1 MNFELTYFTQD
12 GGLADSVSSDW
23 QHKGNTWAHKKLGFR
38 FDCIEREDG
47 IEIPAGSIHE
57 EKGNR
62 IHAIIPDP
70 GRISLSEGGGS
81 LLLPLDLGV
90 LCHCRNK
97 PSAEVRLPLFN
108 VCGSVGSMSMLAAL
122 HKNGRV
128 RMVVAEDGRFDANIR
143 LRTAFGGR
151 KVYSADFEFVL
162 REYPDTLLQCGVS
175 LFFMDFT
182 GGIAEIADHYRKYV
196 FARRGVLRLEEKMK
210 HNPAL
215 ERSARSIMVRMRLA
229 VKEVGALAEQT
240 PDLQPGMFVFMT
252 FPMVGKIVSEFKRQ
266 KIGNIDFNLVGW
278 NYGGH
283 DGAYPQVFPVEERLG
298 GEEALRKLLADAQK
312 AGYSISIHDNY
323 FDMYPI
329 AENFNLEN
337 AARKH
342 DGTPLMGDVWGGG
355 RAFQICAERAYMD
368 YYLRNRKQISKLPL
382 NGAYYIDVLGCAQ
395 LTPCYSKQ
403 HPETRSDNAF
413 WWKKILGDAQKQYHV
428 TMSEGIREWAMPETD
443 RSYSICVSPGVRP
456 IKTKDGDTLKLFDQ
470 EVGLFPMVY
479 HDCVLYNTYRKSVN
493 AFPGEDNYLLNI
505 VMGGIP
511 LFYYYKRFIGK
522 MWDDKLHYTTPER
535 IRREVGLIGKASSD
549 MKRLS
554 GLTTRRIVN
563 IIRHSDSV
571 WETVYDNGTRVAVNL
586 SGKTVRLEPGFSIP
600 PHDFTVRKTM
610 CKNSCSSGRF
620 FLP

>member
-70 GRISLSEGGGS
+70 GRISLPEGGGS

-90 LCHCRNK
+90 LCHCQNK

-108 VCGSVGSMSMLAAL
+108 VCGSAGSMSMLAAL

-266 KIGNIDFNLVGW
+266 KIGNILFQLLKLAFLLE
-278 NYGGH
+278 GH
-283 DGAYPQVFPVEERLG
+283 P
-298 GEEALRKLLADAQK
+298 
-312 AGYSISIHDNY
+312 AGRR
-323 FDMYPI
+323 
-329 AENFNLEN
+329 A
-337 AARKH
+337 
-342 DGTPLMGDVWGGG
+342 G
-355 RAFQICAERAYMD
+355 RARVTYFTRLARRA
-368 YYLRNRKQISKLPL
+368 S
-382 NGAYYIDVLGCAQ
+382 
-395 LTPCYSKQ
+395 
-403 HPETRSDNAF
+403 
-413 WWKKILGDAQKQYHV
+413 V
-428 TMSEGIREWAMPETD
+428 TS
-443 RSYSICVSPGVRP
+443 
-456 IKTKDGDTLKLFDQ
+456 
-470 EVGLFPMVY
+470 
-479 HDCVLYNTYRKSVN
+479 
-493 AFPGEDNYLLNI
+493 
-505 VMGGIP
+505 
-511 LFYYYKRFIGK
+511 
-522 MWDDKLHYTTPER
+522 
-535 IRREVGLIGKASSD
+535 
-549 MKRLS
+549 
-554 GLTTRRIVN
+554 
-563 IIRHSDSV
+563 
-571 WETVYDNGTRVAVNL
+571 
-586 SGKTVRLEPGFSIP
+586 
-600 PHDFTVRKTM
+600 FT
-610 CKNSCSSGRF
+610 S
-620 FLP
+620 